1 MSSTNSSRFTAANTY
16 TISEDEKA
24 VYDRQIR
31 LWGLETQNRLRSST
45 VLVAGLSGCGSE
57 VSKNLMLTGLKSLT
71 LLDNK
76 TICADD
82 YCSQF
87 LLQRGSEG
95 KNRAEASRQ
104 KCQLLNPNVEL
115 HVDTGDISEKDE
127 KFFTNF
133 DLVILVDQKYAVINQ
148 ISKICRNARKPCDFP
163 GFLSFLN
170 NGNSRRDNVSF
181 YLWIFLKVNFRFIAG
196 GVFGWIGYAFFDFT
210 DCSFLVTVPK
220 VRTGGILEDDSVRDD
235 SSPAKK
241 QRIGSEV
248 ENGKGGKE
256 NKASVNVVL
265 DDDEKIHMTFSYPL
279 WDDAWNVDWT
289 HKRLIRKAKQI
300 LPRSY
305 FPVRVMLRLQDSDD
319 TVEQEKFIEMWK
331 KELEQCNHMLDDEYF
346 NVKYFSH
353 FVGPQLSP
361 TCAIVGAH
369 IAQEAIKALSQ
380 KDDPLRNVFFY
391 SAIDTSGI
399 VCHLPP
405 IT

>member
-1 MSSTNSSRFTAANTY
+1 MSSTNSSKFTAANTY

-133 DLVILVDQKYAVINQ
+133 DLIILVDQKYAVINQ
-148 ISKICRNARKPCDFP
+148 INKICRNARKP
-163 GFLSFLN
+163 
-170 NGNSRRDNVSF
+170 
-181 YLWIFLKVNFRFIAG
+181 FIAG

-210 DCSFLVTVPK
+210 GCSFLVTVPK
-220 VRTGGILEDDSVRDD
+220 VRTGDILEDDSVGDH

-241 QRIGSEV
+241 RRIGSEV
-248 ENGKGGKE
+248 ENGKGGEE
-256 NKASVNVVL
+256 NKTSVNVVL
-265 DDDEKIHMTFSYPL
+265 DDDEKVHMTFSYPL

-305 FPVRVMLRLQDSDD
+305 FPVRVMLRLQDSND

>member
-1 MSSTNSSRFTAANTY
+1 M
-16 TISEDEKA
+16 
-24 VYDRQIR
+24 
-31 LWGLETQNRLRSST
+31 
-45 VLVAGLSGCGSE
+45 
-57 VSKNLMLTGLKSLT
+57 
-71 LLDNK
+71 
-76 TICADD
+76 
-82 YCSQF
+82 
-87 LLQRGSEG
+87 
-95 KNRAEASRQ
+95 
-104 KCQLLNPNVEL
+104 
-115 HVDTGDISEKDE
+115 
-127 KFFTNF
+127 
-133 DLVILVDQKYAVINQ
+133 
-148 ISKICRNARKPCDFP
+148 
-163 GFLSFLN
+163 
-170 NGNSRRDNVSF
+170 
-181 YLWIFLKVNFRFIAG
+181 
-196 GVFGWIGYAFFDFT
+196 
-210 DCSFLVTVPK
+210 
-220 VRTGGILEDDSVRDD
+220 
-235 SSPAKK
+235 
-241 QRIGSEV
+241 
-248 ENGKGGKE
+248 
-256 NKASVNVVL
+256 NVVL

-331 KELEQCNHMLDDEYF
+331 KELEQCNHVLDDEYF
-346 NVKYFSH
+346 NDKYFSH

>member
-1 MSSTNSSRFTAANTY
+1 MASTNSNTIPCADNA
-16 TISEDEKA
+16 ISEDEKA

-31 LWGLETQNRLRSST
+31 LWGLETQNRLRNST
-45 VLVAGLSGCGSE
+45 VLIAGLSGCGSE
-57 VSKNLMLTGLKSLT
+57 VAKNLMLTGLKSLT
-71 LLDNK
+71 LLDDK
-76 TICADD
+76 AICEDD
-82 YCSQF
+82 YCNQF
-87 LLQRGSEG
+87 LLQHGSEG

-115 HVDTGDISEKDE
+115 HVDTDNISRKDE

-133 DLVILVDQKYAVINQ
+133 DLIILVDQKYVVVNQ
-148 ISKICRNARKPCDFP
+148 ISKICRNIRKP
-163 GFLSFLN
+163 
-170 NGNSRRDNVSF
+170 
-181 YLWIFLKVNFRFIAG
+181 FIAG

-210 DCSFLVTVPK
+210 NCSFLVTLPK
-220 VRTGGILEDDSVRDD
+220 VRTGGVLEDDCMEDGP
-235 SSPAKK
+235 SSTKK
-241 QRIGSEV
+241 PRIDVEL

-256 NKASVNVVL
+256 NQASVNIVL
-265 DDDEKIHMTFSYPL
+265 DDEDERVQMTFSYPL
-279 WDDAWNVDWT
+279 WEDAWNVDWS
-289 HKRLIRKAKQI
+289 HKKLVRKAKRI

-319 TVEQEKFIEMWK
+319 AVDQEKFIELWK
-331 KELEQCNHMLDDEYF
+331 KELELCNYVLDDEYF
-346 NVKYFSH
+346 NVKYFTH

-361 TCAIVGAH
+361 ACAIVGAH

-405 IT
+405 II